1 MQQTFT
7 LGNDF
12 TGEMSGWFSGPSV
25 WGATWKTKSQGGLDL
40 GIQKM
45 LMQKKASIKLSVTDI
60 FHTNPWSAKTDFGG
74 LYIKGGGKWESQT
87 VRLSFTYRFGS
98 NQVSAARQRQTG
110 LESEAKR
117 IK

>member
-1 MQQTFT
+1 
-7 LGNDF
+7 
-12 TGEMSGWFSGPSV
+12 
-25 WGATWKTKSQGGLDL
+25 
-40 GIQKM
+40 
-45 LMQKKASIKLSVTDI
+45 
-60 FHTNPWSAKTDFGG
+60 

-87 VRLSFTYRFGS
+87 VRLGFTYRFGS